1 MSRLAKLLWGGT
13 MVEKNG
19 TGLVH
24 VYTGDGKGKTTAA
37 LGLAMRAV
45 GQGMKVAFIQFIK
58 GKSCGEHFFVKQ
70 YKPFE
75 IIQISIGDSFKKS
88 EEQLSQEA
96 QQTLAYAEQE
106 ISSGKYDLVVL
117 DEIFVAI
124 SQGLITTKQVLELL
138 DSRPVSVE
146 LVLTGRNAPPEIA
159 HRADLVTE
167 MLMIKHPFTEGTSAR
182 RGIEY

>member
-1 MSRLAKLLWGGT
+1 

-19 TGLVH
+19 KGLVH

-37 LGLAMRAV
+37 LGLAMRAA

-58 GKSCGEHFFVKQ
+58 GEPCGEHLFTKE

-75 IIQISIGDSFKKS
+75 IVQISIGDSFKKS
-88 EEQLSQEA
+88 KTQLSQEV

-106 ISSGKYDLVVL
+106 IHSGNYELVVL
-117 DEIFVAI
+117 DEIFVAVN
-124 SQGLITTKQVLELL
+124 QGLITVKQVLELL
-138 DSRPVSVE
+138 DSKPASVE
-146 LVLTGRNAPPEIA
+146 LVLTGRNAPPEISQ
-159 HRADLVTE
+159 RADLVTE
-167 MLMIKHPFTEGTSAR
+167 MLMIKHPFTDGTTAR

>member
-1 MSRLAKLLWGGT
+1 

-24 VYTGDGKGKTTAA
+24 IYTGDGKGKTTAA
-37 LGLAMRAV
+37 LGLAVRAV

-58 GKSCGEHFFVKQ
+58 GEACGEHFFVKQ

-75 IIQISIGDSFKKS
+75 IIQVSVGDSFKKS
-88 EEQLSQEA
+88 KKQLSQEA

-106 ISSGKYDLVVL
+106 ISSGKYDLVIL

-138 DSRPVSVE
+138 DSKPASME

-167 MLMIKHPFTEGTSAR
+167 MLMIKHPFTEGTGAR

>member
-1 MSRLAKLLWGGT
+1 

-19 TGLVH
+19 KGLVH

-58 GKSCGEHFFVKQ
+58 GEPCGEHLFVKQ
-70 YKPFE
+70 YRPFE
-75 IIQISIGDSFKKS
+75 LVQISVGDSFKKS
-88 EEQLSQEA
+88 KEQLGQEA
-96 QQTLAYAEQE
+96 QQTLAYATQE
-106 ISSGKYDLVVL
+106 ILSQKYDLVVL

-124 SQGLITTKQVLELL
+124 SQGLITVKQVQELL
-138 DSRPVSVE
+138 DSKPASVE
-146 LVLTGRNAPPEIA
+146 LVLTGRNAPSEITQ
-159 HRADLVTE
+159 RADLVTE
-167 MLMIKHPFTEGTSAR
+167 MLMIKHPFTDGTTAR

>member
-1 MSRLAKLLWGGT
+1 

-19 TGLVH
+19 KGLVH

-58 GKSCGEHFFVKQ
+58 GEPCGEHLFVKQ
-70 YKPFE
+70 YRPFE
-75 IIQISIGDSFKKS
+75 IVQISIGDSFKKS
-88 EEQLSQEA
+88 KEQLNQEA
-96 QQTLAYAEQE
+96 QQTLAYANQE
-106 ISSGKYDLVVL
+106 ILSKKYDLVVL

-124 SQGLITTKQVLELL
+124 SQGLIAVKQVQELL
-138 DSRPVSVE
+138 DSKPASVE
-146 LVLTGRNAPPEIA
+146 LVLTGRNAPSEIA
-159 HRADLVTE
+159 QRADLVTE
-167 MLMIKHPFTEGTSAR
+167 MLVIKHPFTDGTTAR

>member
-1 MSRLAKLLWGGT
+1 

-19 TGLVH
+19 KGLVH

-45 GQGMKVAFIQFIK
+45 GQGMKVAFIQFLK
-58 GKSCGEHFFVKQ
+58 GQPCGEHSFAKQ

-75 IIQISIGDSFKKS
+75 IVQISVGDSFKK
-88 EEQLSQEA
+88 EKEQLSQEA

-106 ISSGKYDLVVL
+106 ILGGKYDLVIL
-117 DEIFVAI
+117 DEIFAAI
-124 SQGLITTKQVLELL
+124 SQGLITVKQVLDLL
-138 DSRPVSVE
+138 NSKPSSVE
-146 LVLTGRNAPPEIA
+146 LVLTGRKAPPEIVQ
-159 HRADLVTE
+159 RADLVTE
-167 MLMIKHPFTEGTSAR
+167 MLMIKHPFNEGTSAR

>member
-1 MSRLAKLLWGGT
+1 

-19 TGLVH
+19 KGLVH

-58 GKSCGEHFFVKQ
+58 GEPCGEHLFVKQ
-70 YKPFE
+70 YRPFE
-75 IIQISIGDSFKKS
+75 IVQISIGDSFKKS
-88 EEQLSQEA
+88 KEQLGQEA
-96 QQTLAYAEQE
+96 QQTLAYATQE
-106 ISSGKYDLVVL
+106 ILSQKYDLVVL

-124 SQGLITTKQVLELL
+124 SQGLIAVKQVQELL
-138 DSRPVSVE
+138 DSKPASVE
-146 LVLTGRNAPPEIA
+146 LVLTGRNAPSEISQ
-159 HRADLVTE
+159 RADLVTE
-167 MLMIKHPFTEGTSAR
+167 MLMIKHPFTDGTTAR